1 MLADFYTKPLQG
13 KLYHKY
19 RRIIMG
25 WDYIDVLQIEKKIPV
40 PLLSQTKEERVE
52 NDMIDKNVMSFVQRK
67 NESYA
72 DILKKA

>member
-1 MLADFYTKPLQG
+1 
-13 KLYHKY
+13 
-19 RRIIMG
+19 MG